1 MHDYVLANYYL
12 YHGFLGDSAFK
23 ERDAHSTAKD
33 DPNKVPETE
42 KGAREVVRTQVEGEQ
57 HLFIEAFSDP
67 NCVESSAYGFMSFK
81 LNTCTPAWMF
91 SYETQQVYLK
101 NTAYQKVGIHYRT
114 RLFDANLI
122 LSLPNT
128 STNL

>member
-1 MHDYVLANYYL
+1 MKSISPSFLPPSASPTYL
-12 YHGFLGDSAFK
+12 PSPLFPCIPIQLLLLPYQ
-23 ERDAHSTAKD
+23 
-33 DPNKVPETE
+33 VPETE
-42 KGAREVVRTQVEGEQ
+42 KGAREVVRTQIEGEQ

-101 NTAYQKVGIHYRT
+101 NTAYQKVGMSSFFSMFLRQ
-114 RLFDANLI
+114 
-122 LSLPNT
+122 
-128 STNL
+128 